1 MKFNLTTNPW
11 IPVRWLDGRSTS
23 VSLQELFEN
32 APQIADLAVPPHER
46 ISILRLLVCIT
57 QAAHGAP
64 ETSDDWPGW
73 DESLEPSVTAY
84 LTKWQEYFNLMGDGS
99 RFLQAPIA
107 DDGTEP
113 APTAKIVFN
122 LATGNSITLLDHE
135 GNDAQPRSFSPAAIA
150 RAILTYQNHFDCD
163 FMGQSP
169 AFKGAP
175 VAGTAIHA
183 LHSFLVGENLR
194 KTILLNCIDA
204 ESLHPSCLGHPIWE
218 GGKTSDYLHRLVSSP
233 CKLWLVDE
241 GRRIHIHKGHQY
253 GKYSATR
260 IRETSATVIV
270 AKIKGV
276 PTPMLLKAG
285 IAAALWR
292 DLHCITVVQKSEA
305 SAPLTF
311 LSHIDN
317 LDNGEV
323 SFWSGELVKTKG
335 KVLDTVESVFT
346 VPFQMFTRIGQ
357 NRYQDGVKF
366 SEEISN
372 RIYGAVKTYCTTLK
386 QEFPPKKRTTMDA
399 AKRHFWNTL
408 DQQSPILLTLLEGI
422 ATDHDPMG
430 SVDFGKG
437 RDPWTL
443 AVRAAADAAYEHT
456 CPRGNPRQLQA
467 YAAGLRVLRPLPKK
481 SAAKKTPAPINS

>member
-1 MKFNLTTNPW
+1 
-11 IPVRWLDGRSTS
+11 DGRSTS
-23 VSLQELFEN
+23 VSFHELFEN
-32 APQIADLAVPPHER
+32 AQQIADLAVPPHER

-64 ETSDDWPGW
+64 ESSDDWPGW
-73 DESLEPSVTAY
+73 DEGLESSVAAY
-84 LTKWQEYFNLMGDGS
+84 LTKWQEHFNLMGDGP
-99 RFLQAPIA
+99 RFLQAPITE
-107 DDGTEP
+107 DGTEP

-122 LATGNSITLLDHE
+122 LATGNSVTLLDHE
-135 GNDAQPRSFSPAAIA
+135 GNDAQPRTVTPAAIA

-183 LHSFLVGENLR
+183 QHSFLMGENLR

-218 GGKTSDYLHRLVSSP
+218 GGKTSDYLHRLVSCP
-233 CKLWLVDE
+233 CKLWLVDD
-241 GRRIHIHKGHQY
+241 GKRIHIHKGHQY

-346 VPFQMFTRIGQ
+346 VPFELFKPVGQ
-357 NRYQDGVKF
+357 VRYQQGVVF
-366 SEEISN
+366 
-372 RIYGAVKTYCTTLK
+372 AVV
-386 QEFPPKKRTTMDA
+386 QSKRLIDSVKAYYANMMQRNGPTES

-408 DQQSPILLTLLEGI
+408 DQQSNILLTLLEGI

-430 SVDFGKG
+430 SADFGKG

-481 SAAKKTPAPINS
+481 STAKKTPVKINS